1 MINSRL
7 LLSLKARM
15 NLNSHL
21 RYKYEGRWNMS
32 IDEAKELLSY
42 HSGRNENVD
51 NPKWINGFL
60 GSLRPFRGELLESN
74 FIEVMECMK
83 VLQDEFEQDKVDKN
97 ILNDIVRITHL
108 ARAWASPD
116 GMLGSNK
123 LLTEEQTTKLNLW
136 VDIIQEA
143 LMWLLD
149 DAPEEAFVSYKM
161 YLEGEL

>member
-1 MINSRL
+1 
-7 LLSLKARM
+7 
-15 NLNSHL
+15 
-21 RYKYEGRWNMS
+21 MS
-32 IDEAKELLSY
+32 IEEAKELLSY

-51 NPKWINGFL
+51 NPKWINAFL
-60 GSLRPFRGELLESN
+60 GSLRSFRGELLESN

-83 VLQDEFEQDKVDKN
+83 VLQGEFEQDKVDKN
-97 ILNDIVRITHL
+97 ILSDIVGITYL
-108 ARAWASPD
+108 ARVWALPD

-123 LLTEEQTTKLNLW
+123 LLTEEQTAKLNLW

-149 DAPEEAFVSYKM
+149 DAPEEAFGSYKM

>member
-1 MINSRL
+1 MNTFDKRSKKRKLKFGL
-7 LLSLKARM
+7 LYKYKAR
-15 NLNSHL
+15 
-21 RYKYEGRWNMS
+21 RNMS
-32 IDEAKELLSY
+32 INEAKELLSY

-60 GSLRPFRGELLESN
+60 GSLRPFRGELHESN

-83 VLQDEFEQDKVDKN
+83 VLQDEFGKDKVDKY
-97 ILNDIVRITHL
+97 ILSDIVGITYL
-108 ARAWASPD
+108 ARVWASPD
-116 GMLGSNK
+116 GMLGANK

-136 VDIIQEA
+136 VEIIQEA

-149 DAPEEAFVSYKM
+149 DAPEEAFWSYKM

>member
-1 MINSRL
+1 
-7 LLSLKARM
+7 M
-15 NLNSHL
+15 N
-21 RYKYEGRWNMS
+21 

-42 HSGRNENVD
+42 HSGRNENID

-83 VLQDEFEQDKVDKN
+83 VLQDEFEQDKVDKYV
-97 ILNDIVRITHL
+97 LADIVGITHL
-108 ARAWASPD
+108 ARVWASPD

-123 LLTEEQTTKLNLW
+123 LLTVEQTTKLNLW

-149 DAPEEAFVSYKM
+149 DAPEEAFGTYEM

>member
-1 MINSRL
+1 
-7 LLSLKARM
+7 
-15 NLNSHL
+15 
-21 RYKYEGRWNMS
+21 MS
-32 IDEAKELLSY
+32 IEEAKELLSY

-97 ILNDIVRITHL
+97 ILSDIVGITYL
-108 ARAWASPD
+108 ARVWASPD

-123 LLTEEQTTKLNLW
+123 LLTEEQTAKLNLW

-143 LMWLLD
+143 LMWLLN
-149 DAPEEAFVSYKM
+149 DAPEEAFWSYKM

>member
-1 MINSRL
+1 
-7 LLSLKARM
+7 
-15 NLNSHL
+15 
-21 RYKYEGRWNMS
+21 MS
-32 IDEAKELLSY
+32 MEEAKELLSY

-83 VLQDEFEQDKVDKN
+83 VLQGEFEQDKVDKN
-97 ILNDIVRITHL
+97 ILSDIVGITYL
-108 ARAWASPD
+108 ARVWASPD

-123 LLTEEQTTKLNLW
+123 LLTEEQTAKLNLW

-143 LMWLLD
+143 LMRLLD
-149 DAPEEAFVSYKM
+149 DSPEEAFCSYKM